1 MSDKLRVVL
10 VDDSRSALAKLEG
23 MLRALGS
30 VEVVGTATD
39 GVMAVTVVGQK
50 KPDLVLMDIVM
61 PNLDGIAALRMLRSQ
76 QPAVRVAIVSS
87 VGGNAN
93 RAGEAFR
100 LGAVQVVTKPYDI
113 QQIESL
119 IALELER
126 KRDTARPRP

>member
-10 VDDSRSALAKLEG
+10 VDDSRSALAKLES
-23 MLRALGS
+23 MLRALES

-50 KPDLVLMDIVM
+50 RPDLVLMDIVM
-61 PNLDGIAALRMLRSQ
+61 PNLDGIAALRLLRSQ

-87 VGGNAN
+87 VGGSGN

-100 LGAVQVVTKPYDI
+100 LGAVQVVAKPFDG
-113 QQIESL
+113 QQIQSL

-126 KRDTARPRP
+126 KRATARPRP